1 MANSTVCRPL
11 SLEALPSSPTKEDAM
26 HTLTISIQGA
36 ANDSASVELPD
47 DQALPVYVKLREV
60 VAGTRAARRS
70 TRKDTGGASA
80 DAPNGD
86 TPKAATTD
94 VADLD
99 R

>member
-1 MANSTVCRPL
+1 
-11 SLEALPSSPTKEDAM
+11 M

-36 ANDSASVELPD
+36 ANDSTSVELPD

-70 TRKDTGGASA
+70 TRKDSGAAA

-86 TPKAATTD
+86 TPKAGPPD